1 MPCSSYMLVMM
12 TVDRFQAICYPLTN
26 QGWLHEHSLKVSYL
40 GIWLGKVGVSNA
52 SLSRGLVRSRSW
64 NSFRLG
70 LNLIHILFANASI
83 IRSCKLPN
91 GSSSSFSANW
101 HLPHG
106 HYSCD
111 LGFLFEW
118 VHAAFPEVFA
128 GRKSRGMVLAAWI
141 FSLLLCIPQAHIFRS
156 REERGG
162 LAFNQISLC
171 KYLQS
176 GWSTIVRSE
185 TKVLRWKGGET
196 PPQIPINLTQDSWR
210 CTWSF

>member
-91 GSSSSFSANW
+91 GFCSSFLQIDIYPMVIIHVTSDSFWVSACCFPGGICGEEISRDGVGR
-101 HLPHG
+101 L
-106 HYSCD
+106 D
-111 LGFLFEW
+111 L
-118 VHAAFPEVFA
+118 
-128 GRKSRGMVLAAWI
+128 LAAPLYSPGTHL
-141 FSLLLCIPQAHIFRS
+141 SLEGR
-156 REERGG
+156 ERGTRVQS
-162 LAFNQISLC
+162 NQP
-171 KYLQS
+171 
-176 GWSTIVRSE
+176 V
-185 TKVLRWKGGET
+185 
-196 PPQIPINLTQDSWR
+196 
-210 CTWSF
+210 

>member
-12 TVDRFQAICYPLTN
+12 TVDRFQDICYPLTN

-111 LGFLFEW
+111 LGFLLSECMLL
-118 VHAAFPEVFA
+118 
-128 GRKSRGMVLAAWI
+128 SRRYL
-141 FSLLLCIPQAHIFRS
+141 
-156 REERGG
+156 RGG
-162 LAFNQISLC
+162 NLAGWCWPPGSSRCSSVFPRHTSFARGKREGDSRSIKSACVNIC
-171 KYLQS
+171 KVDDRPLFDRRQ
-176 GWSTIVRSE
+176 
-185 TKVLRWKGGET
+185 
-196 PPQIPINLTQDSWR
+196 R
-210 CTWSF
+210 C